1 MTGRGKPA
9 ESLGDC
15 GDGDLADLIDRLSML
30 CERRSV
36 SVATVREELGERSF
50 GPLILVPAAIEIS
63 PIGAIP
69 GLPTLLA
76 AIIVIVAAQAL
87 VGCRYVWLPDIIE
100 HRRVNGRRLAAALAR
115 MRPFADR
122 LDRFICPR
130 QHWLTRWPFTRLIA
144 LLCILLVL
152 VVPVLEIVPFASSL
166 PMLGVLLFGIAIFT
180 RDGLVAAGGFLFSL
194 PAVLGIYGLV
204 LTLLA

>member
-1 MTGRGKPA
+1 MSARNKPA
-9 ESLGDC
+9 ESIAAC
-15 GDGDLADLIDRLSML
+15 ANGDLVDLIDRLSIL
-30 CERRSV
+30 SKQQSV
-36 SVATVREELGERSF
+36 SVGAVREELGERSF

-63 PIGAIP
+63 PVGAIP
-69 GLPTLLA
+69 GLPTALA

-87 VGCRYVWLPDIIE
+87 VGCRHVWLPDIVE
-100 HRRVNGRRLAAALAR
+100 SRCVNGRRLGSALAR

-122 LDRFICPR
+122 LDRFTCPR
-130 QHWLTRWPFTRLIA
+130 QHWLTRRPFTRLIA

-152 VVPVLEIVPFASSL
+152 VVPVLEMVPFASSL

-180 RDGLVAAGGFLFSL
+180 RDGLVAAAGFLFSL

-204 LTLLA
+204 LTLLT